1 MTKKMTGV
9 QLHNSLLY
17 EPVFPIA
24 EAALPL
30 KSIWYNQNV
39 LSRVDLFPEGEQTG
53 FGGNSQEVIALYSH
67 SESDRRRWHEHS
79 TRCRGRENVFLR
91 WVGPSELHQLDLK
104 YFRRVIFHVSFPS
117 LREEFSDFF
126 IALFP

>member
-53 FGGNSQEVIALYSH
+53 FGGIGEMTVMIMMMIMLT
-67 SESDRRRWHEHS
+67 
-79 TRCRGRENVFLR
+79 TRTIVVNKTMMIKGM
-91 WVGPSELHQLDLK
+91 K
-104 YFRRVIFHVSFPS
+104 MIRV
-117 LREEFSDFF
+117 LGEGEDNDDDDDDEDEDDKG
-126 IALFP
+126 L